1 MKRIV
6 TLAAVM
12 ALVAPSLALAK
23 GGNHPMAGCGLG
35 YVLFGHNDNSPV
47 MQVLA
52 ATTNSISGNATF
64 GMTTGTSGC
73 TDDGAVKFVKE
84 AEVYAEVNFDS
95 LRKEMAEGQGEYVRT
110 FASLLGATD
119 SNVDSLVQ
127 VFQSNYTTLFSSS
140 ETDSAQLLA
149 SLQTLLDSHKELVI

>member
-6 TLAAVM
+6 TLAAVV

-35 YVLFGHNDNSPV
+35 YVLFGHNDNSPI

-52 ATTNSISGNATF
+52 ATTNGISGNQTF

-73 TDDGAVKFVKE
+73 TDDGRPHVVAECLVVLVAPCRSALAAV
-84 AEVYAEVNFDS
+84 AE
-95 LRKEMAEGQGEYVRT
+95 RRIHQMTHYVARRH
-110 FASLLGATD
+110 AKKL
-119 SNVDSLVQ
+119 
-127 VFQSNYTTLFSSS
+127 
-140 ETDSAQLLA
+140 
-149 SLQTLLDSHKELVI
+149 HR